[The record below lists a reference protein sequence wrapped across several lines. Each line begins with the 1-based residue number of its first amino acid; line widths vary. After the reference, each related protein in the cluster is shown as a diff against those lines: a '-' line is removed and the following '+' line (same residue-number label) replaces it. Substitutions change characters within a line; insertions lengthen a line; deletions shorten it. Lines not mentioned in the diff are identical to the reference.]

1 VVIPVEPTVAIPV
14 ALELHTPPE
23 VALPSVMFA
32 PAHTDDAPVM
42 VPAFGSGFTV
52 IDLVADTLPQLLV
65 TMYEIIAVPAATP
78 VVIPVEPT
86 VAIPMALELHTPPVV
101 ALLRAIVAAAHTADA
116 PVIVPALGNG
126 FTVIVLVARQPVDKV

>member
-1 VVIPVEPTVAIPV
+1 
-14 ALELHTPPE
+14 
-23 VALPSVMFA
+23 
-32 PAHTDDAPVM
+32 M
-42 VPAFGSGFTV
+42 V
-52 IDLVADTLPQLLV
+52 
-65 TMYEIIAVPAATP
+65 AVPAATP